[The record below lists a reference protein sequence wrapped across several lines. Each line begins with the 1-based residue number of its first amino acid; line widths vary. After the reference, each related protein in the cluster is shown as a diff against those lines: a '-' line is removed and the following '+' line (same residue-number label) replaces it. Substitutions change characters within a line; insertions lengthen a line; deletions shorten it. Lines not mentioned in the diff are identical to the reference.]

1 MKLPDYYNASVLW
14 AASFPRSDRPR
25 RRNVHRRMYVEMQYQ
40 VREAVRM
47 MYQRGVTDYKLSMEW
62 STDTVLDNHVHWLN
76 IHVEYYDAAI
86 EQQQEGDND

>member
-1 MKLPDYYNASVLW
+1 MKLPDYNASVLW

-47 MYQRGVTDYKLSMEW
+47 MYQRGITDYKLSMEW
-62 STDTVLDNHVHWLN
+62 STDIVLDNHVHWLT
-76 IHVEYYDAAI
+76 ITVQYYDATI
-86 EQQQEGDND
+86 EQQEGDND